1 MNALFAKLLNDEA
14 GYIVSAELV
23 LIATVGVLALMVG
36 LSEVAWN
43 INNELQDVGRAFGAM
58 NQSFQ
63 MQGQGGTGNSSFN
76 NTNNGQHHNQRT
88 RRRFLRDFAH
98 NSQYAGNRHTGYEL
112 DSGQRHVQYR
122 RGSGNGLQC

>member
-63 MQGQGGTGNSSFN
+63 MQGQGGTGNSSFT
-76 NTNNGQHHNQRT
+76 NTNHGGSDIQ
-88 RRRFLRDFAH
+88 
-98 NSQYAGNRHTGYEL
+98 AGSSLYGE
-112 DSGQRHVQYR
+112 Q
-122 RGSGNGLQC
+122 